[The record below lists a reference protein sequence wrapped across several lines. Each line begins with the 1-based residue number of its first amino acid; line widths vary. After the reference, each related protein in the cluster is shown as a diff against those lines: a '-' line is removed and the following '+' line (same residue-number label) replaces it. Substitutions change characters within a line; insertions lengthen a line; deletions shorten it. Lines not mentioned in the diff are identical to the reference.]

1 MYLDSHKFELKLK
14 GYKWTKGNH
23 KFWLKLCRFITDHG
37 GENIKY
43 PMLVHQKKYREI
55 QWNFK
60 LHEEKLDF
68 IQIIKKDYKLMEY
81 ELGRV
86 GFGIIR
92 ATEKDFSES
101 VRNTEKFIKTIKAMY
116 KLD

>member
-1 MYLDSHKFELKLK
+1 
-14 GYKWTKGNH
+14 
-23 KFWLKLCRFITDHG
+23 
-37 GENIKY
+37 
-43 PMLVHQKKYREI
+43 
-55 QWNFK
+55 
-60 LHEEKLDF
+60 
-68 IQIIKKDYKLMEY
+68 MEY

-116 KLD
+116 KLDKLDVLCIGCFGPNIRRLLFCSHNETLLKMIEHSFF